1 MFEKMASLS
10 FIFRYILD
18 HNFNNIEFEKYF
30 FTYLK
35 TII

>member
-18 HNFNNIEFEKYF
+18 HNFNNIEFENIF
-30 FTYLK
+30 LLT
-35 TII
+35 